1 MVKKNSYKKILLFTV
16 IFLSVL
22 CTYII
27 LHFLSNQ
34 QIVEYKMQLIVGN
47 HIGFDLNKTAITFG
61 MVTPSGN
68 AVRHL
73 DLKNGEYKNKVQIL
87 AFGDLA
93 DWIKLSENDFV
104 LQPYEKRTLSITA
117 QVPEHANF
125 GNYTGTL
132 RVILEKYE

>member
-1 MVKKNSYKKILLFTV
+1 MKEKYKKILFIV
-16 IFLSVL
+16 VFLSAL

-27 LHFLSNQ
+27 LNFLSNQ
-34 QIVEYKMQLIVGN
+34 QIVDYKMQIIVGN
-47 HIGFDLNKTAITFG
+47 HIGFDLNTSMITFG

-73 DLKNGEYKNKVQIL
+73 DLKNGEHKNKFQIL

-93 DWIKLSENDFV
+93 SWIKLSENDFV
-104 LQPYEKRTLSITA
+104 LQPYEKRTLNITA

-125 GNYTGTL
+125 GNYTGNL
-132 RVILEKYE
+132 RVIIENYE

>member
-1 MVKKNSYKKILLFTV
+1 MEKKYKKILLVLF
-16 IFLSVL
+16 FLSAL

-27 LHFLSNQ
+27 LNFLSEQ
-34 QIVEYKMQLIVGN
+34 KIVDYKMQLIVGN
-47 HIGFDLNKTAITFG
+47 HIGFDLNTSVITFG
-61 MVTPSGN
+61 MVIPSGN

-73 DLKNGEYKNKVQIL
+73 DLKNGEQKNKFQIL

-104 LQPYEKRTLSITA
+104 LQPYEKRTLNITA

-132 RVILEKYE
+132 RVIIENYE